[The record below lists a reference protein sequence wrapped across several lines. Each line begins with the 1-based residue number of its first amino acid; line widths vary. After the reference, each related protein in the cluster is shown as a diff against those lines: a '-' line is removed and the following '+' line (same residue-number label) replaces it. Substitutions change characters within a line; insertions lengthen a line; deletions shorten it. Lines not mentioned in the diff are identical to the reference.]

1 MESALIPL
9 ALLIASAYADKA
21 PVDPAP
27 AAPAD
32 PAPAAPATPADP
44 AATVSMATKMYDLF
58 IGNTYVFYGWI
69 ALLVILLAVAVYFMF
84 FRKKAE
90 DV

>member
-9 ALLIASAYADKA
+9 ALLIASAYADKPAMDPA

-27 AAPAD
+27 VAPVD
-32 PAPAAPATPADP
+32 PAAPTT
-44 AATVSMATKMYDLF
+44 ATVSMATKMYDLF
-58 IGNTYVFYGWI
+58 IGNQIVFYSWI
-69 ALLVILLAVAVYFMF
+69 ALVVILLAVAVYFMF

>member
-9 ALLIASAYADKA
+9 ALLIASAYADKPAMDPAPVA
-21 PVDPAP
+21 PVDPA
-27 AAPAD
+27 AP
-32 PAPAAPATPADP
+32 TT
-44 AATVSMATKMYDLF
+44 ATVSMATKMYDLF
-58 IGNTYVFYGWI
+58 IGNQIVFYSWI
-69 ALLVILLAVAVYFMF
+69 ALVVILLAVAVYFMF